1 MTSSVDVSFDCVGFT
16 KTMTVAL
23 NATRS
28 GGKVCLVGLGQSEMA
43 IPIMAAAT
51 TK

>member
-1 MTSSVDVSFDCVGFT
+1 MDVCFDCVGFT

-23 NATRS
+23 NVTRP
-28 GGKVCLVGLGQSEMA
+28 GGKVCLIGLGQSEMA

-51 TK
+51 TR